1 MEIEHN
7 QLSLRTGKMR
17 VIAKKS
23 SQTISKASKNAR
35 RHKASTERKRLA
47 TVAACKAAIKVL
59 RSGKLKLQTLVSAY
73 EKTLK
78 TLSLKIELYEPL
90 AGTVVS
96 LDGDSDTL
104 LEECNQAFDSQIEGI
119 QSILDEI

>member
-1 MEIEHN
+1 
-7 QLSLRTGKMR
+7 MR

-23 SQTISKASKNAR
+23 SQVVSKASKGAR
-35 RHKASTERKRLA
+35 RHKASVERKRLA

-78 TLSLKIELYEPL
+78 TLSSTIELYEPL
-90 AGTVVS
+90 VGNVVS

-104 LEECNQAFDSQIEGI
+104 SDECNLAFDSQIEGI
-119 QSILDEI
+119 QSILDELK